1 VSRTRP
7 WRATASLRF
16 GPGLRPIVLARTAA
30 LTRPGLDRFVEHH
43 NAPRSRAAHLSLR
56 AEDGSLTLPS
66 VHVNGQRGCGCG
78 NPLKGWTPWQPYRKA
93 TA

>member
-43 NAPRSRAAHLSLR
+43 SAAGAHVDVW
-56 AEDGSLTLPS
+56 EVLPIPEVAS
-66 VHVNGQRGCGCG
+66 VTQAADSPTG
-78 NPLKGWTPWQPYRKA
+78 
-93 TA
+93 